1 MAWSI
6 FQIYQAEQI
15 RVIFFFL
22 SFLLFFFLS
31 FFFFSSFFMLSTS
44 RHIYDIIEDTEH
56 VRHTECRKK
65 KTYIYIFIY
74 KGERNISPDKKTKR
88 LIGKLYINLASLDIS
103 YNLTTQQLLFHFF
116 FFSFSLVINTTLILL
131 QFVIE
136 STVSNIILYIYI
148 YV

>member
-22 SFLLFFFLS
+22 SFLLFFLS
-31 FFFFSSFFMLSTS
+31 FFFFSSFFMFSRS

-65 KTYIYIFIY
+65 KKTYIYIFIY
-74 KGERNISPDKKTKR
+74 KRERNISPDKKQR
-88 LIGKLYINLASLDIS
+88 G
-103 YNLTTQQLLFHFF
+103 
-116 FFSFSLVINTTLILL
+116 
-131 QFVIE
+131 
-136 STVSNIILYIYI
+136 
-148 YV
+148 

>member
-1 MAWSI
+1 
-6 FQIYQAEQI
+6 
-15 RVIFFFL
+15 
-22 SFLLFFFLS
+22 
-31 FFFFSSFFMLSTS
+31 MLSTS

-103 YNLTTQQLLFHFF
+103 YNLTTQQLLFLF

>member
-1 MAWSI
+1 MV
-6 FQIYQAEQI
+6 Y
-15 RVIFFFL
+15 L
-22 SFLLFFFLS
+22 SNLPSGANTRNILFSFVSS
-31 FFFFSSFFMLSTS
+31 FFFIVFFLFLFFYAFNVSSYLRYYRGHRTRST
-44 RHIYDIIEDTEH
+44 HGMQ
-56 VRHTECRKK
+56 KK
-65 KTYIYIFIY
+65 KNIYIYIFIY